1 MPNPRLA
8 HRYAKSL
15 IDLSVEKNQLEI
27 VYADM
32 KYLQSVCKAS
42 KEFAVLLQSP
52 IITADKKSRIF
63 EVVGNAGKIGELTT
77 AFSKLLINKGR
88 EGELPEI
95 ADAFISQY
103 NSMKGIHKVKLTTA
117 VELSDELKK
126 SISDKAGKEGGLGN
140 VELETKVD
148 ESLIGGF
155 VLEFNNNLVDA
166 SIARDLRD
174 IKKQFAK
181 NVYVPSLR

>member
-32 KYLQSVCKAS
+32 KYLRSVCKAS

-63 EVVGNAGKIGELTT
+63 EVVGNAGKVGELTT

-103 NSMKGIHKVKLTTA
+103 NAMKGIHKVKLTTA
-117 VELSDELKK
+117 VELSEELKQ
-126 SISDKAGKEGGLGN
+126 SISDKAAKEGGLGN